1 MPKKKLIENLNS
13 QVDNIK
19 EILEKIKTLSAKK
32 DNNLHEFIQIL
43 EEEIVNSMH
52 EINNIL
58 LAINQSLDDLK

>member
-1 MPKKKLIENLNS
+1 MPKKKLIENLKS

-19 EILEKIKTLSAKK
+19 EILEKIKILSTKK
-32 DNNLHEFIQIL
+32 DNNRDEFIQIL